1 MYLNEMYKVVSIGIE
16 GLNMVTDK
24 VDDKALQK
32 TLIDALK
39 KYKIY
44 LKDIEES
51 MEKRKEEVKDISGF
65 TKMANKVITEVELMD
80 SDDKK
85 IIKMLILG
93 TNKGIVKLEELLNKD
108 LDSTEK
114 SFAEKL
120 LKLLEYQI
128 KSWKVYL

>member
-1 MYLNEMYKVVSIGIE
+1 
-16 GLNMVTDK
+16 
-24 VDDKALQK
+24 
-32 TLIDALK
+32 
-39 KYKIY
+39 
-44 LKDIEES
+44 
-51 MEKRKEEVKDISGF
+51 
-65 TKMANKVITEVELMD
+65 
-80 SDDKK
+80 
-85 IIKMLILG
+85 MLILG

>member
-1 MYLNEMYKVVSIGIE
+1 MYLNEMYKVVSMGIE

-32 TLIDALK
+32 TLIDAIK

-44 LKDIEES
+44 LKDIEKS

>member
-1 MYLNEMYKVVSIGIE
+1 MYLNEMYKVVSMGIE

-51 MEKRKEEVKDISGF
+51 MEKRKEEVQDISGF

>member
-1 MYLNEMYKVVSIGIE
+1 MYLNEMYKVVSMGIE